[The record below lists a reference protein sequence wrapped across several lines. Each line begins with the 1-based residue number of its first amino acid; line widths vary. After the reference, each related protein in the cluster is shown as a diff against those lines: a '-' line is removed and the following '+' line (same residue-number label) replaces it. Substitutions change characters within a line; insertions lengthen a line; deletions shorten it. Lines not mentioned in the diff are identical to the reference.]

1 MAGNGMTQRMPVTVP
16 SRWIWLLRITRDT
29 GTGSSLIIKKERT
42 RRINKFDPKTL
53 STTHQNIVK
62 ITRRWL
68 DQMVIGLNLCPFSY
82 SVIAQDQVYYA
93 ICDATTDAQ
102 LKQFYVSELQ
112 RLLGADEND
121 IATSLLMFTQ
131 GLEVFDDYLDLL
143 DWFQQLLEQAE
154 LTEHVQLASF
164 HPQYQFEGVA
174 VDDLSHFT
182 NRSPYPTIHLLRQA
196 QITKSLAHV
205 VDTEKVYIDNIKTLN
220 KLGRQQVETLCP
232 WGK

>member
-1 MAGNGMTQRMPVTVP
+1 LA
-16 SRWIWLLRITRDT
+16 
-29 GTGSSLIIKKERT
+29 KKELIMQKERIHG
-42 RRINKFDPKTL
+42 INKFNPKTL
-53 STTHQNIVK
+53 SIAHQDIVK
-62 ITRRWL
+62 NTRRWL
-68 DQMVIGLNLCPFSY
+68 EKMVVGLNLCPFSY

-102 LKQFYVSELQ
+102 LKQFYVDELQ

-121 IATSLLMFTQ
+121 VATSLLMFTQ

-164 HPQYQFEGVA
+164 HPQYQFEGA
-174 VDDLSHFT
+174 AADDLSHFT

-196 QITKSLAHV
+196 QMTKALAYV
-205 VDTEKVYIDNIKTLN
+205 VDPEKIYTDNIKTLN